1 MYLSLYLPATSYLQ
15 LQITPNEGMKFTF
28 SNWIISYNLKLEDPG
43 IELKNFKHKVRRT
56 TNSLYKFTS
65 PKRGS
70 TFICPPNGWLQK
82 SWWELSTLCSFRHL
96 EITNILYCSYLISG
110 NMVETEN
117 IRVFLKAW
125 SLRKSGKDW
134 HYSKSWESNRLK
146 KLMLTL

>member
-1 MYLSLYLPATSYLQ
+1 MHMYLFLYLPATSYLQ

-65 PKRGS
+65 PKCGS
-70 TFICPPNGWLQK
+70 IFICPPGGLQK
-82 SWWELSTLCSFRHL
+82 SWWELSTYFSFRHL

-117 IRVFLKAW
+117 IRVFFKSLK
-125 SLRKSGKDW
+125 
-134 HYSKSWESNRLK
+134 SKKEWK
-146 KLMLTL
+146 GLTLL